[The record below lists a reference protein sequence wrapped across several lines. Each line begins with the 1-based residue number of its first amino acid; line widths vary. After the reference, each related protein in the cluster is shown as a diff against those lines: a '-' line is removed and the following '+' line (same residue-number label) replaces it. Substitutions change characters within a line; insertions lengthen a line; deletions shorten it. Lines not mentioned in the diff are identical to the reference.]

1 MQHFG
6 PNAHFHQCDVS
17 GKPFAS
23 TGLWT
28 FTFIFPTLPF
38 HTLFTRIRTMP
49 LASKP
54 SQLTLRPCS
63 DPKSCFAA
71 VDACIGK
78 FKRIDVL
85 FHNAAMLSP
94 IVPVADHDVDVFNKV
109 IMTNL
114 CGAFYLAKAII
125 PHMKRQGKGV
135 IVNTAS
141 VSGIG
146 GDYGLSSYNAA
157 KSGLINLTRTI
168 AMDHARDGI
177 RAVTVCPGFMDTPM
191 SEATLKNEK
200 LREELFESIPM
211 NRGGHPNEVAQ
222 LVLFLASDEAS
233 YITGHRECSHAKR
246 KNGKEI

>member
-1 MQHFG
+1 MKERNALQRFG

-17 GKPFAS
+17 
-23 TGLWT
+23 
-28 FTFIFPTLPF
+28 
-38 HTLFTRIRTMP
+38 
-49 LASKP
+49 
-54 SQLTLRPCS
+54 

-71 VDACIGK
+71 VDSCITR
-78 FKRIDVL
+78 FKKIDVL

-109 IMTNL
+109 ITTNL

-125 PHMKRQGKGV
+125 PHMKKVGKGV

-157 KSGLINLTRTI
+157 KGGLINLTRTI

-191 SEATLKNEK
+191 SEGTMKNEQ
-200 LREELFESIPM
+200 LRKELFESIPM
-211 NRGGHPNEVAQ
+211 NRGGHPDEVAQ

-233 YITGHRECSHAKR
+233 YITGHPFIVDGGWIARNPSPNWWKYIGEA
-246 KNGKEI
+246 